1 MRPERIVCGNS
12 ARGLAGLLLLVLLTT
27 TVSAAQDPPEI
38 TEQKIVP
45 DDASTSAHFGS
56 AVAIDSIFAV
66 IGSSDD
72 NTNNVDAGSAYFYE
86 IVDSVWVQ
94 VQKFAPGDP
103 SAGARFGAAV
113 SLSGAVAGT
122 VTAVGSP
129 GTDDEHGSVYVF
141 RESARVLSQEQK
153 IGADDGVAGDGFG
166 SSLDVHGDVLVVGSS
181 GHDAAG
187 LDAGTA
193 YVYRYNGSSWSQE
206 TKLQAPDAAPGDL
219 FGISVGLYDNL
230 IAVGAS
236 REDSSGTDSGSVY
249 TFRHDGATWVFEQK
263 LVAEDGF
270 DYDFLGRAVDVAD
283 SLIIAG
289 AWGENLPGLLN
300 VGSAYIWRYDG
311 LEWSQEAR
319 LEADDASQDD
329 HFGFSVAL
337 TDSLAVVG
345 SHWDNRGL
353 KNLVGSAY
361 IFQKELSGWIQI
373 HKLTASDGDEIDIFG
388 EAVAVSGYTAL
399 IGAPRDDDTANDSGS
414 SYFYAIPRPDPPPPS
429 VAVEDFADTVPVA
442 FRISSVYPN
451 PFRNRLT
458 IEVELVNP
466 MPVFLSIY
474 NIAGQQVARLEGGY
488 GTAGKNEFIWDAR
501 ELAAGIYLIRM
512 QSGGVSVTAKVVH
525 IR

>member
-1 MRPERIVCGNS
+1 MRPEQIVCGYS
-12 ARGLAGLLLLVLLTT
+12 ARGFAGFLLLLLLTT
-27 TVSAAQDPPEI
+27 TVSAAQDPPEV

-72 NTNNVDAGSAYFYE
+72 NTNDVDAGSAYFFE

-103 SAGARFGAAV
+103 SAGAHFGAAI
-113 SLSGAVAGT
+113 SLSGAVAGP
-122 VTAVGSP
+122 VA
-129 GTDDEHGSVYVF
+129 
-141 RESARVLSQEQK
+141 QEQK
-153 IGADDGVAGDGFG
+153 INADDGVAGDGFG
-166 SSLDVHGDVLVVGSS
+166 KSLAVHGDVLVVGSS

-187 LDAGTA
+187 PDAGAA

-206 TKLQAPDAAPGDL
+206 TKLQAPDAAAGDL
-219 FGISVGLYDNL
+219 FGVSVGLYDNL

-249 TFRHDGATWVFEQK
+249 TFRHDGAAWVFEQK
-263 LVAEDGF
+263 LVADDGLQ
-270 DYDFLGRAVDVAD
+270 YDLLGTAVDVAD
-283 SLIIAG
+283 SLVIAG
-289 AWGENLPGLLN
+289 AYGNN
-300 VGSAYIWRYDG
+300 VGGVNAGSAYIWRYDG
-311 LEWSQEAR
+311 LEWLLESRLKASDGAR
-319 LEADDASQDD
+319 DD

-361 IFQKELSGWIQI
+361 VFQKEISGWIQI
-373 HKLTASDGDEIDIFG
+373 HKLTASDGDQIDIFG

-399 IGAPRDDDTANDSGS
+399 IGAPRNDDTANDSGS

-429 VAVEDFADTVPVA
+429 VAVEDFAGTVPVE

-451 PFRNRLT
+451 PFRTRLT

-466 MPVFLSIY
+466 MPVFLTIY

-488 GTAGKNEFIWDAR
+488 GTAGKNVFIWDAR
-501 ELAAGIYLIRM
+501 ELAAGIYLIRI
-512 QSGGVSVTAKVVH
+512 QSGGVSVTSKVVH